1 MDRASREGI
10 RQGMKKTV
18 VGTLV
23 LIILAAAVWGGY
35 LAWETWRVRQ
45 AGDALS
51 KVAQSADLENLLRN
65 PPDGME
71 DAIDLALR
79 GVKLAQGEA
88 GRETW
93 TLDADWA
100 TLRQESGLV
109 QVRDPV
115 IHYTLGDP
123 DQPGD
128 ARQDGEE
135 PQQVVVTADTGSVE
149 DDNTLLTMRGHVRA
163 TYQDSVLTG
172 PVAVFRNDT
181 RVLTFPDTA
190 RLDGPVLEGTA
201 GVLRWNMATNIL
213 EGENGV
219 DVLWTPQPA
228 QTAQSAGNTSGPPVS
243 SNAPNALNAPSGVT
257 ETIP

>member
-1 MDRASREGI
+1 
-10 RQGMKKTV
+10 MKKTV
-18 VGTLV
+18 VGTFV

-51 KVAQSADLENLLRN
+51 KVAQSADLENLLST
-65 PPDGME
+65 PPDGAE
-71 DAIDLALR
+71 EAIDLALR

-109 QVRDPV
+109 QVRDPI

-128 ARQDGEE
+128 ARQAGEE
-135 PQQVVVTADTGSVE
+135 PRQVVVTADMGSVE

-163 TYQDSVLTG
+163 TYEDSVLTG

-181 RVLTFPDTA
+181 RILTFPDTA

-213 EGENGV
+213 EGEKGV
-219 DVLWTPQPA
+219 DVLWTPQPSQPP
-228 QTAQSAGNTSGPPVS
+228 QTAKAGQSADAASAPPVL
-243 SNAPNALNAPSGVT
+243 SNAPNALNALPGVT
-257 ETIP
+257 ETTP